1 MYQSGPSKEN
11 GNHIIYFKY
20 RKFTTGNLVNE
31 VLEDRKGKN
40 TEAKH
45 K

>member
-1 MYQSGPSKEN
+1 MYQSGSSKEN

-20 RKFTTGNLVNE
+20 RKFTTGNLVKE

-40 TEAKH
+40 MRQ
-45 K
+45 